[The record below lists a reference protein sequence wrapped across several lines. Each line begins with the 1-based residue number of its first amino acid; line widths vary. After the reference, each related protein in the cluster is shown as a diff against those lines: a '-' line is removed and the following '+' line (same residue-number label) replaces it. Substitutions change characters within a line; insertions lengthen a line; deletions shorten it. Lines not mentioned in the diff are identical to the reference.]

1 MLHPETDSMKARD
14 TAAPSTSAGPG
25 MAVAYGAAGAIVA
38 VCIAS
43 TAGHKK
49 DERYHAAVAFAR
61 ANPAVVAE
69 VGQVNSVRIRRSIAT
84 QAAYIFSQGS
94 VYQFRVCGPSGSANV
109 VVQSAPADAANLYR
123 FAVKEVVR

>member
-1 MLHPETDSMKARD
+1 MLDPEISSMDARGA
-14 TAAPSTSAGPG
+14 TAPSPPTGPG
-25 MAVAYGAAGAIVA
+25 MAVAYGAAGAMVA

-69 VGQVNSVRIRRSIAT
+69 VGQVNGIRMRRSIAT
-84 QAAYIFSQGS
+84 EAAYIFSQGS
-94 VYQFRVCGPSGSANV
+94 VYQFRVCGPNGSANV

-123 FAVKEVVR
+123 FAVMEVRR